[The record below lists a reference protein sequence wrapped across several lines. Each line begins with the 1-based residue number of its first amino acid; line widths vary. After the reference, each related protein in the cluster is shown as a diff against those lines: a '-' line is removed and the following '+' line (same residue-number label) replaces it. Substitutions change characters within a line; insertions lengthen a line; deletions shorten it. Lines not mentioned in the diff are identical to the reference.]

1 MTRMPNGASPVS
13 VTRRTVLIG
22 LGATALTGAGT
33 GAYAVGIEPMR
44 FAVTRY
50 RLRPIG
56 PWP

>member
-1 MTRMPNGASPVS
+1 MPNGASPVS